1 MQHALLNRFQAT
13 LLGAVLG
20 EAIGLQHQ
28 KNPALKL
35 GSLSKK
41 SVPKLQWA
49 PLTRFCTQQLIHHNR
64 FEGIDLFKQPIPQTT
79 GEAMIALLPVALFF
93 HEDRLKLWQNLA
105 YAAGWENSEIVQPE
119 LFAVGCT
126 IAAALQEKLD
136 PLTLIPTVITHLK
149 PLIGMEE
156 TTTTQQLQ
164 RVQRLL
170 DEQAGLE
177 TALTTLMSQE
187 VNPDIGLALYCFLST
202 PHDLRLALLRS
213 AQTGARSSVICAIT
227 GALSGAFNSMSGIP
241 IEWQLAIGSWETP
254 SQEITTQSELLDLA
268 NRLLARWAGVYN
280 PLTFSKEFRQLLPAI
295 AAPQVI
301 RKAM

>member
-20 EAIGLQHQ
+20 EAIGLQYQ
-28 KNPALKL
+28 KNPSLKL
-35 GSLSKK
+35 GSVSKK
-41 SVPKLQWA
+41 SLLKLQWA
-49 PLTRFCTQQLIHHNR
+49 PLTYSYTQQIIHHNR
-64 FEGIDLFKQPIPQTT
+64 FETVDFFKQPIPQTT
-79 GEAMIALLPVALFF
+79 AEAMIALLPVALFF
-93 HEDRLKLWQNLA
+93 HEDRLKLWQNLEH
-105 YAAGWENSEIVQPE
+105 AAGWENSAIVQPE
-119 LFAVGCT
+119 LFVVGCT
-126 IAAALQEKLD
+126 IAAALQERLD

-149 PLIGMEE
+149 SLSGMEE

-187 VNPDIGLALYCFLST
+187 VNPDVGLALYCFLST
-202 PHDLRLALLRS
+202 PNDLRLALLRS
-213 AQTGARSSVICAIT
+213 AQTGARSSVVCAIT
-227 GALSGAFNSMSGIP
+227 GALSGAFNSMIGIP
-241 IEWQLAIGSWETP
+241 IEWQFAIDSWETP
-254 SQEITTQSELLDLA
+254 SQEITTQSELDLA
-268 NRLLARWAGVYN
+268 NRLFASWAGVYN
-280 PLTFSKEFRQLLPAI
+280 PLTFSKEFGQLLPAI

>member
-13 LLGAVLG
+13 LSGAVLG

-28 KNPALKL
+28 KNPSLKL
-35 GSLSKK
+35 GSVSKK

-49 PLTRFCTQQLIHHNR
+49 PLTRLYTQQLIHHNR
-64 FEGIDLFKQPIPQTT
+64 FESIDLSKQPIPQTT
-79 GEAMIALLPVALFF
+79 SEAMIALLPMALFF
-93 HEDRLKLWQNLA
+93 HEDRLKLWQNLE
-105 YAAGWENSEIVQPE
+105 YAAGWEDSAIVQ
-119 LFAVGCT
+119 
-126 IAAALQEKLD
+126 QEF
-136 PLTLIPTVITHLK
+136 PTVITQIKSLS
-149 PLIGMEE
+149 GTEE

-187 VNPDIGLALYCFLST
+187 VSPDVGLALYCFLST
-202 PHDLRLALLRS
+202 PNDLRLALLRS

-241 IEWQLAIGSWETP
+241 IEWQLAIDSWETP
-254 SQEITTQSELLDLA
+254 SQSMMTQSELLDLA
-268 NRLLARWAGVYN
+268 NRLLASWAGVYN